1 MEDWEGGSGGVVLPE
16 VVEVDL
22 GVDVM
27 VDDGLI
33 FYLIRRI
40 LHVQQLGPLAVYFR
54 VTGHHAR

>member
-1 MEDWEGGSGGVVLPE
+1 MEDWGRGSEGVVVPE

-33 FYLIRRI
+33 LYPI
-40 LHVQQLGPLAVYFR
+40 
-54 VTGHHAR
+54 

>member
-1 MEDWEGGSGGVVLPE
+1 MPE
-16 VVEVDL
+16 VVEADF

-40 LHVQQLGPLAVYFR
+40 LHVQQLGSCLL
-54 VTGHHAR
+54 